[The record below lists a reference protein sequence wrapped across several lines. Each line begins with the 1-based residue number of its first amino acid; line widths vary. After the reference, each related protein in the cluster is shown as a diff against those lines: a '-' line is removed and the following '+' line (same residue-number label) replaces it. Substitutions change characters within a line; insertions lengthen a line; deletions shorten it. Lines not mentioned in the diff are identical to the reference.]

1 MLLRRMLIMLAAVIA
16 VVAILA
22 GYKVY
27 SIRQQIALFSAPKPP
42 ISVTASLAEKRPW
55 QSRLPAIG
63 SLKAFQGVTSPP
75 KSPAQYATYCSF
87 PATR

>member
-42 ISVTASLAEKRPW
+42 ISVTASLAEKRPGRAAC
-55 QSRLPAIG
+55 QPSAASRHSRA
-63 SLKAFQGVTSPP
+63 
-75 KSPAQYATYCSF
+75 
-87 PATR
+87 

>member
-42 ISVTASLAEKRPW
+42 ISVTA
-55 QSRLPAIG
+55 
-63 SLKAFQGVTSPP
+63 
-75 KSPAQYATYCSF
+75 
-87 PATR
+87 

>member
-42 ISVTASLAEKRPW
+42 ISVTASLAEKRP
-55 QSRLPAIG
+55 
-63 SLKAFQGVTSPP
+63 
-75 KSPAQYATYCSF
+75 
-87 PATR
+87 